1 MLKLKNNYLNS
12 SLTTK
17 FRAIY
22 IALILACFFINAITA
37 HIFYT
42 HEVRN
47 GISGLASQTIETV
60 SENVESSLQTIAK
73 SSTYILGTSDVQ
85 NYLTGN
91 STSRDAILARNLRNA
106 LYLDL
111 ENMPLVSSIMIINE
125 DGSFD
130 GAARYSFPEKITDR
144 PTEAEWYEEVREKK
158 GKLIYRVNSG
168 GFFKFEKGKNYIS
181 LIRMINST
189 EDASPLGYMMINI
202 SVDELLSF
210 ARAADNSYSDICVYL
225 SDDVLLGFLNDELN
239 NWISHHSL
247 QNLSGREDV
256 KIGNEKYLL
265 LKIDENE
272 QDWHYL
278 SAIKY
283 NSFADKKQ
291 LILMIFFCT
300 VVISLLLFLLV
311 ALCISRFITM
321 PINSLMKAMKK
332 TENGEFK
339 PAYVTTHKDE
349 IGQLQDEYNE
359 MVQKISQLLTQKI
372 DEQKLLR
379 KAELNTLQE
388 QIKPHFLYNSLS
400 GIAYL
405 INSQQNDKAYDM
417 VLSLSEYYR
426 ESLSKGSEV
435 VSFKTE
441 ISIVKN
447 YLKLQKMRF
456 PDMFEDVY
464 EISEQVWEYRIPR
477 LILQPLVENALY
489 HGIIPMADWG
499 IIKIQAFVE
508 AENFVV
514 TVSDDGVGME
524 KEKMQEILSGNL
536 EMNQKS
542 FGLRGTIERLHIF
555 YETDQVYHIESAPGE
570 GTKITLT
577 IPKNRIEERI

>member
-1 MLKLKNNYLNS
+1 MNS

-42 HEVRN
+42 YEVRN
-47 GISGLASQTIETV
+47 GISGLASQTVETV
-60 SENVESSLQTIAK
+60 SENVENSLKTIAK

-85 NYLTGN
+85 NYLTGKPA
-91 STSRDAILARNLRNA
+91 SRNAIFVRNLRNA

-130 GAARYSFPEKITDR
+130 GAARYSYPEKAADR
-144 PTEAEWYEEVREKK
+144 PAETEWHKEVCEKK
-158 GKLIYRVNSG
+158 GKIVYCVNSG
-168 GFFKFEKGKNYIS
+168 GFFKFEEGKNYIS
-181 LIRMINST
+181 LIRMINSI
-189 EDASPLGYMMINI
+189 EDASPLGYMIINI
-202 SVDELLSF
+202 AVDDLLSF
-210 ARAADNSYSDICVYL
+210 ARTTDNSYSDICVYL
-225 SDDVLLGFLNDELN
+225 SDHVLLGFLNDELN
-239 NWISHHSL
+239 VWISHHPL
-247 QNLSGREDV
+247 RNLSGREDV
-256 KIGNEKYLL
+256 KIGDERYLL

-291 LILMIFFCT
+291 LILTIFFST
-300 VVISLLLFLLV
+300 VVISLLLFLLI
-311 ALCISRFITM
+311 ALCISRFITT
-321 PINSLMKAMKK
+321 PLNKLMKAMKK

-339 PAYVTTHKDE
+339 PAYVTSHKDE

-400 GIAYL
+400 GIGYL
-405 INSQQNDKAYDM
+405 INSRQNDRAYDM
-417 VLSLSEYYR
+417 ILSLSEYYR
-426 ESLSKGSEV
+426 ESLSKGSEI

-441 ISIVKN
+441 INIVKN

-456 PDMFEDVY
+456 QDMFDDVY
-464 EISEQVWEYRIPR
+464 EISEQVWEYKIPR

-489 HGIIPMADWG
+489 HGIIPMAEGG
-499 IIKIQAFVE
+499 IIKIQAYTE
-508 AENFVV
+508 EENFVI

-536 EMNQKS
+536 EMNQRS

-555 YETDQVYHIESAPGE
+555 YETDQIYHIESAPGE

-577 IPKNRIEERI
+577 IPKNRIEEKI

>member
-1 MLKLKNNYLNS
+1 MNS

-22 IALILACFFINAITA
+22 IALIFACFFINAITA

-42 HEVRN
+42 YEVRN
-47 GISGLASQTIETV
+47 GISGLASQTVETV
-60 SENVESSLQTIAK
+60 SENVENSLKTIAK

-85 NYLTGN
+85 NYLTGKPA
-91 STSRDAILARNLRNA
+91 SRNAIFVRNLRNA

-130 GAARYSFPEKITDR
+130 GAARYSYPEKAADR
-144 PTEAEWYEEVREKK
+144 PAETEWHKEVCEKK
-158 GKLIYRVNSG
+158 GKIVYCVNSG
-168 GFFKFEKGKNYIS
+168 GFFKFEEGKNYIS

-189 EDASPLGYMMINI
+189 EDASPLGYMIINI
-202 SVDELLSF
+202 AVDDLLSF
-210 ARAADNSYSDICVYL
+210 ARTTDNSYSDICVYL
-225 SDDVLLGFLNDELN
+225 SDHVLLGFLNDGLN
-239 NWISHHSL
+239 VWISHHPL
-247 QNLSGREDV
+247 RNLSGREDV
-256 KIGNEKYLL
+256 KIGDERYLL

-291 LILMIFFCT
+291 LILTIFFST
-300 VVISLLLFLLV
+300 VVISLLLFLLI
-311 ALCISRFITM
+311 ALCISRFITT
-321 PINSLMKAMKK
+321 PLNKLMKAMKK

-339 PAYVTTHKDE
+339 SAYVTSHKDE

-400 GIAYL
+400 GIGYL
-405 INSQQNDKAYDM
+405 INSRQNDRAYDM
-417 VLSLSEYYR
+417 ILSLSEYYR
-426 ESLSKGSEV
+426 ESLSKGSEI

-441 ISIVKN
+441 INIVKN

-456 PDMFEDVY
+456 PDMFDDVY
-464 EISEQVWEYRIPR
+464 EISEQVWEYKIPR
-477 LILQPLVENALY
+477 LILQPLVENALH
-489 HGIIPMADWG
+489 HGIIPMAEGG
-499 IIKIQAFVE
+499 IIKIQAYAE
-508 AENFVV
+508 EENFVI

-536 EMNQKS
+536 EMNQRS

-555 YETDQVYHIESAPGE
+555 YETDQIYHIESAPGE

-577 IPKNRIEERI
+577 IPKNRIEEKI

>member
-1 MLKLKNNYLNS
+1 MNS

-17 FRAIY
+17 IRAIY
-22 IALILACFFINAITA
+22 IALIFACFFINAITA

-42 HEVRN
+42 YEVRN
-47 GISGLASQTIETV
+47 GISGLASQTVETV
-60 SENVESSLQTIAK
+60 SENVENSLKTIAK

-85 NYLTGN
+85 NYLTGKPA
-91 STSRDAILARNLRNA
+91 SRNAIFVRNLRNA

-130 GAARYSFPEKITDR
+130 GAARYSYPEKAADR
-144 PTEAEWYEEVREKK
+144 PAETEWHKEVCEKK
-158 GKLIYRVNSG
+158 GKIVYCVNSG
-168 GFFKFEKGKNYIS
+168 GFFKFEEGKNYIS

-189 EDASPLGYMMINI
+189 EDASPLGYMIINI
-202 SVDELLSF
+202 AVDDLLSF
-210 ARAADNSYSDICVYL
+210 ARTTDNSYSDICVYL
-225 SDDVLLGFLNDELN
+225 SDHVLLGFLNDGLN
-239 NWISHHSL
+239 VWISHHPL
-247 QNLSGREDV
+247 RNLSGREDV
-256 KIGNEKYLL
+256 KIGDERYLL

-291 LILMIFFCT
+291 LILTIFFST
-300 VVISLLLFLLV
+300 VVISLLLFLLI
-311 ALCISRFITM
+311 ALCISRFITT
-321 PINSLMKAMKK
+321 PLNKLMKAMKK

-339 PAYVTTHKDE
+339 SAYVTSHKDE

-400 GIAYL
+400 GIGYL
-405 INSQQNDKAYDM
+405 INSRQNDRAYDM
-417 VLSLSEYYR
+417 ILSLSEYYR
-426 ESLSKGSEV
+426 ESLSKGSEI

-441 ISIVKN
+441 INIVKN

-456 PDMFEDVY
+456 PDMFDDVY
-464 EISEQVWEYRIPR
+464 EISEQVWEYKIPR
-477 LILQPLVENALY
+477 LILQPLVENALH
-489 HGIIPMADWG
+489 HGIIPMAEGG
-499 IIKIQAFVE
+499 IIKIQAYAE
-508 AENFVV
+508 EENFVI

-536 EMNQKS
+536 EMNQRS

-555 YETDQVYHIESAPGE
+555 YETDQIYHIESAPGE

-577 IPKNRIEERI
+577 IPKNRIEEKI

>member
-1 MLKLKNNYLNS
+1 MNS

-22 IALILACFFINAITA
+22 IALIFACFFINAITA

-42 HEVRN
+42 YEVRN
-47 GISGLASQTIETV
+47 GISGLASQTVETV
-60 SENVESSLQTIAK
+60 SENVENSLKTIAK

-85 NYLTGN
+85 NYLTGKPA
-91 STSRDAILARNLRNA
+91 SRNAIFVRNLRNA

-130 GAARYSFPEKITDR
+130 GAARYSYPEKAADR
-144 PTEAEWYEEVREKK
+144 PAETEWHKEVCEKK
-158 GKLIYRVNSG
+158 GKIVYCVNSG
-168 GFFKFEKGKNYIS
+168 GFFKFEEGKNYIS

-189 EDASPLGYMMINI
+189 EDASPLGYMIINI
-202 SVDELLSF
+202 AVDDLLSF
-210 ARAADNSYSDICVYL
+210 ARTTDNSYSDICVYL
-225 SDDVLLGFLNDELN
+225 SDYVLLGFLNDGLN
-239 NWISHHSL
+239 VWISHHPL
-247 QNLSGREDV
+247 RNLSGREDV
-256 KIGNEKYLL
+256 KIGDERYLL

-291 LILMIFFCT
+291 LILTIFFST
-300 VVISLLLFLLV
+300 VVISLLLFLLI
-311 ALCISRFITM
+311 ALCISRFITT
-321 PINSLMKAMKK
+321 PLNKLMKAMKK

-339 PAYVTTHKDE
+339 SAYVTSHKDE

-400 GIAYL
+400 GIGYL
-405 INSQQNDKAYDM
+405 INSRQNDRAYDM
-417 VLSLSEYYR
+417 ILSLSEYYR
-426 ESLSKGSEV
+426 ESLSKGSEI

-441 ISIVKN
+441 INIVKN

-456 PDMFEDVY
+456 PDMFDDVY
-464 EISEQVWEYRIPR
+464 EISEQVWEYKIPR
-477 LILQPLVENALY
+477 LILQPLVENALH
-489 HGIIPMADWG
+489 HGIIPMAEGG
-499 IIKIQAFVE
+499 IIKIQAYAE
-508 AENFVV
+508 EENFVI

-536 EMNQKS
+536 EMNQRS

-555 YETDQVYHIESAPGE
+555 YETDQIYHIESAPGE

-577 IPKNRIEERI
+577 IPKNRIEEKI